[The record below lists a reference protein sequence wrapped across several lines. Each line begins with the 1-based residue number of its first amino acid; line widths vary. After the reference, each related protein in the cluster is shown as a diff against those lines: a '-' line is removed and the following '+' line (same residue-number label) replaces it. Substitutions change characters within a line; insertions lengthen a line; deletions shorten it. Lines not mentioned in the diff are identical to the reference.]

1 MRVVSSKLY
10 IRIAEGWRIAKIII
24 SYVSILRIVTEKRYS
39 RDTIVELVKYC
50 TLAHVRK
57 YSYAYIAKSKIK
69 IHVHFQ
75 TFSTRAFS
83 AALRDSTMCSSIF
96 LR

>member
-1 MRVVSSKLY
+1 MRVVSSNY
-10 IRIAEGWRIAKIII
+10 ILLKVGGVF
-24 SYVSILRIVTEKRYS
+24 SYVSILHTITCIIVSEKRYN
-39 RDTIVELVKYC
+39 RDTIVELVQYC
-50 TLAHVRK
+50 MLAHVRK
-57 YSYAYIAKSKIK
+57 YNYAYIAKSKIK

-96 LR
+96 LW